1 MDEIICNSIMNEIIR
16 EVVHR
21 HDQNQANVADGPGSG
36 SDMEIVDSDSET
48 EIIEESDSEPD
59 IIHIGNFTS
68 NYSDYEEN
76 PLVCRHCSKLFDTQ
90 LDLQQ
95 HRNEMSA
102 SLRGA
107 LMPNRDS
114 STSEDTEPEIVHM
127 GSSGRNSRID
137 LVCGHCSIKFDTEH
151 DLLQHKNII
160 SADLLKGGFF

>member
-1 MDEIICNSIMNEIIR
+1 MDEIICKSIMNEIIR

-21 HDQNQANVADGPGSG
+21 HDQNQVNVADGPGSG
-36 SDMEIVDSDSET
+36 SDMEIVNSDSEP
-48 EIIEESDSEPD
+48 EIIDSDSEPD

-68 NYSDYEEN
+68 NYTDYEEN
-76 PLVCRHCSKLFDTQ
+76 PLVCRHCSKLFDTE
-90 LDLQQ
+90 LDLQR

-107 LMPNRDS
+107 LMPDRES

-127 GSSGRNSRID
+127 GSSGRNSRVD
-137 LVCGHCSIKFDTEH
+137 LVCGHCSKKFDTEH
-151 DLLQHKNII
+151 DLVQHKNVI